1 VPSTADQSIESTR
14 GDLGRGVYAL
24 SELRTFVAFDGSR
37 EDGRQVLS
45 WLRTVL
51 NPVRHRAHRADYS
64 FSDLVSLFVV
74 RELLRKGVRPRT
86 IREAEDFLRGELR
99 VDRPFVFEDIKTDG
113 VEVFYRDNVIP
124 TQIESASGRGQQV
137 LREAIK
143 DKLTSVRY
151 HDGTAAYWVP
161 MAGVL
166 LDPRVQFGEPVVE
179 GTRVPTEAVANVAA
193 NLGLERAALRF
204 DLSSELVNGAISFEQ
219 QIASLN

>member
-1 VPSTADQSIESTR
+1 MPATADKDIKSTR

-24 SELRTFVAFDGSR
+24 SDLRAFVAFDGTS
-37 EDGRQVLS
+37 ENGEQVLP
-45 WLRTVL
+45 WLTHVL
-51 NPVRHRAHRADYS
+51 NPVRHQAHRPDYS

-74 RELLRKGVRPRT
+74 RELLKKGVRPRV
-86 IREAEDFLRGELR
+86 IREAEDFLRQKLDI
-99 VDRPFVFEDIKTDG
+99 DRPFVFEDIKTDG
-113 VEVFYRDNVIP
+113 LEVFYRDDVIP
-124 TQIESASGRGQQV
+124 TQIESASGHGQQV

-151 HDGTAAYWVP
+151 DDGAAAYWVP
-161 MAGVL
+161 TPGVL

-179 GTRVPTEAVANVAA
+179 GTRVPTSAVANVAT

-204 DLSSELVNGAISFEQ
+204 SLSSDLVTAAISFEQ